1 MKRNQLYLS
10 IGALTIMLALT
21 GCGHKTDNN
30 QPVNTEKPV
39 GAQENLADNQEE
51 SYFSEKIV
59 DMFKK
64 GKPLVCTTEMESE
77 EGLMTAVYYFDNAN
91 ERLRVD
97 MKMVGKGDGVNVNT
111 TSISKDGWDYFWDDL
126 MNKDGLKVKIE
137 EDNDTAE
144 TGSPVDNEEKFEFRC
159 RSWQVEADK
168 FELPADKS
176 FKDISDLGQ
185 IGGTMPVTTETTV
198 TTGATGSA
206 PDVCSFCN
214 MIPAGPERDECLSS
228 C

>member
-1 MKRNQLYLS
+1 MKKNQLCLS
-10 IGALTIMLALT
+10 IGVLAVMLTLT
-21 GCGHKTDNN
+21 GCGHKPASN
-30 QPVNTEKPV
+30 QPADTEKPV
-39 GAQENLADNQEE
+39 STQESPAGNQEE
-51 SYFSEKIV
+51 SYFSEKVV
-59 DMFKK
+59 DMFQK

-91 ERLRVD
+91 ERLRVE
-97 MKMVGKGDGVNVNT
+97 MKMVGKDNGVNVNT

-137 EDNDTAE
+137 EDDDATE
-144 TGSPVDNEEKFEFRC
+144 TGSPIDNEEKFEFRC
-159 RSWQVEADK
+159 RPWQVEADK
-168 FELPADKS
+168 FELPADKP
-176 FKDISDLGQ
+176 FKDISDLSQ
-185 IGGTMPVTTETTV
+185 IGDTMPVANEATVTTET
-198 TTGATGSA
+198 TGSA